1 MFWILDRKNKQTEK
15 VSKGIDE
22 ALLPVLDWTI
32 SKINSLLE
40 NKDRNQ
46 ETLKISQIKDLQK
59 EIRGLIIKWK
69 ELYSHANTK
78 EEKEKV
84 IEQILMSM
92 DYLFAKINAKRVFVR
107 YPKINNK
114 QFHNKSIQ
122 EQSMRLML
130 PDDYNIQKLDSVVW
144 WNCYSFISIYNNI
157 IREIVWDDKDIIIKY
172 YIDNNDYHWTF
183 TINEKFLID
192 SNLSKFLESNGI
204 KQKKSNF
211 YKFNEKDNINELLN
225 KLGVIKCF
233 NSIEEFFDSNEV
245 SINLKRT
252 SLIIWWENWITFN
265 ISRINNKIV
274 ILFLKWNEWRNLVIK
289 FDSENTNSN
298 INYSPYIDK
307 LIDFLSKKEEDKILL
322 WALFNKIDREI
333 LIELFKWLDDFN
345 SSKIKIIPWLI
356 VKIFDFWKRVIKKL
370 KLLRLEKNFN

>member
-1 MFWILDRKNKQTEK
+1 MYGILGSKNKQTEK
-15 VSKGIDE
+15 IKRGIDE
-22 ALLPVLDWTI
+22 TLLPVLDGTI
-32 SKINSLLE
+32 NKINSILE
-40 NKDRNQ
+40 NKDQKQDR
-46 ETLKISQIKDLQK
+46 LRLSQVKELQK
-59 EIRGLIIKWK
+59 EVRGLIIKGK
-69 ELYSHANTK
+69 ELYSQANTK

-107 YPKINNK
+107 YPIINNK
-114 QFHNKSIQ
+114 QFHNKPIQ
-122 EQSMRLML
+122 EQSMRFML
-130 PDDYNIQKLDSVVW
+130 PDDYNIQKLDSVVGG
-144 WNCYSFISIYNNI
+144 NCYSFISIYYNI
-157 IREIVWDDKDIIIKY
+157 IREIVGDDKDIVIKY
-172 YIDNNDYHWTF
+172 YIDNNDYHGTS

-252 SLIIWWENWITFN
+252 SLIIGGENWITFN

-274 ILFLKWNEWRNLVIK
+274 ILFLKGNGGRNLVIK

-298 INYSPYIDK
+298 INYSPYIGK

-322 WALFNKIDREI
+322 GALFNKIDREI
-333 LIELFKWLDDFN
+333 LIELFKGLDDFN
-345 SSKIKIIPWLI
+345 SSKIKIIPGLI
-356 VKIFDFWKRVIKKL
+356 VKIFDFGKRVIKKL

>member
-1 MFWILDRKNKQTEK
+1 MYWILGSKNKQTEK
-15 VSKGIDE
+15 IKRWIDE
-22 ALLPVLDWTI
+22 TLLPVLDWTI
-32 SKINSLLE
+32 NKINSILE
-40 NKDRNQ
+40 NKDQKQDR
-46 ETLKISQIKDLQK
+46 LRLSQVKELQK
-59 EIRGLIIKWK
+59 EVRGLIIKWK
-69 ELYSHANTK
+69 ELYSQANTK

-107 YPKINNK
+107 YPIINNK
-114 QFHNKSIQ
+114 QFHNKPIQ
-122 EQSMRLML
+122 EQSMRFML

-144 WNCYSFISIYNNI
+144 WNCYSFISIYYNI
-157 IREIVWDDKDIIIKY
+157 IREIVWDDKDIVIKY
-172 YIDNNDYHWTF
+172 YIDNNDYHWTS

-274 ILFLKWNEWRNLVIK
+274 ILFLKWNGWRNLVIK

-298 INYSPYIDK
+298 INYSPYIGK